1 MLVVMTQTDRTRT
14 VHEDEQ
20 AYYAEPGPMTT
31 LELSPQAAEGLPADP
46 LGLCGVARGV
56 IVHEFLAASLYGVEI
71 PPARA
76 DEVETRPAAAIVDTI
91 QALDGRPLAQARPAE
106 RRMFGNCRQF
116 STLTCGLLRRAG
128 IPARARC
135 GFGTYFEDGKYI
147 DHWIVEYWDPA
158 RDGWRRVDSQIDQAQ
173 REMLAIDFDATD
185 VPPDKFLAGGDAWQL
200 CRDGRA
206 DPERFGILDFWGAWF
221 VRANVVRDLAA
232 LNKMELLPWDG
243 WGLMTG
249 VDEIGEVTADRL
261 TDDVATTTVAGDWRD
276 VRRLYEG
283 NEQLRVPATVMSYRA
298 NASVTL

>member
-1 MLVVMTQTDRTRT
+1 MLVVMSQTDRTQT
-14 VHEDEQ
+14 VHENER

-46 LGLCGVARGV
+46 LELCGVARGV

-76 DEVETRPAAAIVDTI
+76 DEVETRPAAAIVDAI
-91 QALDGRPLAQARPAE
+91 QALDGRPLVQARPAE

-116 STLTCGLLRRAG
+116 STLTCALLRRAG

-147 DHWIVEYWDPA
+147 DHWIVEYWDAA

-173 REMLAIDFDATD
+173 QEMLAIDFDATD
-185 VPPDKFLAGGDAWQL
+185 VPPDKFVPGGDAWQL

-206 DPERFGILDFWGAWF
+206 DPERFGILDFWGSWF

-243 WGLMTG
+243 WGLMSDTDE
-249 VDEIGEVTADRL
+249 VDENIERL
-261 TDDVATTTVAGDWRD
+261 TDDVVNTTVAAEWNELRH
-276 VRRLYEG
+276 LYEG
-283 NEQLRVPATVMSYRA
+283 NDL
-298 NASVTL
+298 